1 MEQTPSTIP
10 ENGIVNRIL
19 GEKNYE
25 ITDHLG
31 NLRAVLSDQ
40 RRKDANGNL
49 KALVTSY
56 SNYYPFGWSMPGR
69 KYQEGDYRFGF
80 NGRDISY
87 IYQIVNTIVKMHSK
101 RQKK

>member
-1 MEQTPSTIP
+1 M
-10 ENGIVNRIL
+10 RIFFVF
-19 GEKNYE
+19 
-25 ITDHLG
+25 
-31 NLRAVLSDQ
+31 LRKMGV
-40 RRKDANGNL
+40 
-49 KALVTSY
+49 
-56 SNYYPFGWSMPGR
+56 NYYPFGWSMPGR